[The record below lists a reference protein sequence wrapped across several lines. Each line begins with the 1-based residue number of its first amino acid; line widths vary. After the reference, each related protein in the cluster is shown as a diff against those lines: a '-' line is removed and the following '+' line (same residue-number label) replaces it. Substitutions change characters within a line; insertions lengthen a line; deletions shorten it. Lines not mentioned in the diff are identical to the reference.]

1 MADNYDPYIRKPW
14 EFYIATVWLV
24 ASGIS
29 VAGYLLLPGG
39 DFMLIPCLSFGSL
52 ALYAAVRGMGLIGRG
67 KLGQML
73 TFLDVKGL
81 LKVMKPNAMW
91 FGWGYEWQPT
101 HTQRAVDYMLSGIK
115 VKHEQESP
123 GSPWIHGLNLGK
135 EKEINIPLKSLEGHT
150 IMFGTTGAGKTRAY
164 EIMVSQAIHRG
175 DTVIMIDPK
184 GDKEL
189 RDRMERECLGAGR
202 ADAFLFFHPAFPS
215 ESIRLDPMRNFTRTT
230 EIASRIAALLPS
242 QSGGSDAFTAFSFRA
257 LNLVAQGLLE
267 TGKRPSIKQLRYY
280 IEGGAESLLVKAIEA
295 HANRVEPGWKNSA
308 EPYFEKARMGKA
320 KKMDTITNPDWLA
333 IIEWYRAVLS
343 NSPKGCEGIDGLL
356 SLVEHNRAH
365 FSKMIASLIPVL
377 NMLTSGELGGL
388 LSPDEMDANDQ
399 RPIFDTSTIISG
411 KHVLYV
417 GLDSLSDAIVSS
429 AIGSIVLAD
438 FASVA
443 GMIYNSGKKPG
454 RISMFVDESA
464 EVVNLP
470 FTQILNKGRGA
481 GFQVVMATQ
490 TLADIVARLGDESRA
505 RQVVGNCNNLI
516 TLRIKDGDTQKFV
529 VEAFGSTYIKT
540 MQQNFSSGANTADN
554 IINYSGSRGQSL
566 SYTEHDLF
574 PQHLLGHL
582 PNFHYIASIAGGRV
596 IKGRLPILT
605 Q

>member
-24 ASGIS
+24 ALGIS

-52 ALYAAVRGMGLIGRG
+52 TLYAAVRGMGLIGRG

-115 VKHEQESP
+115 VKHEHESP

-189 RDRMERECLGAGR
+189 RDRMERECKGAGR

-308 EPYFEKARMGKA
+308 EPYFEKASMGKA

-333 IIEWYRAVLS
+333 TIEWYRAVLS